1 MSELTKEDEY
11 GIISRTMMNIRSL
24 RVFAREIDFE
34 QLLEMQEKLNVV
46 IEERREDAEREAAEQ
61 RAERERKRQ
70 ELLQL
75 IAGEGFSPEE
85 LLGLSEEA
93 PKSRKKRY
101 QKRHPSINLKK
112 MVKRN
117 TGLVVGVRQNRL
129 LKHWQAVALLMSFS
143 SRNDSTALLFL
154 WRALS
159 FKISIFTVFPDAL
172 S

>member
-24 RVFAREIDFE
+24 RVFAREVDFE
-34 QLLEMQEKLNVV
+34 RLLEMQEKLNAV
-46 IEERREDAEREAAEQ
+46 IEERREDAEREAAE

-93 PKSRKKRY
+93 PKSRKKTLP
-101 QKRHPSINLKK
+101 KRLPSISLKK

-117 TGLVVGVRQNRL
+117 TGLVVGVRQNR
-129 LKHWQAVALLMSFS
+129 
-143 SRNDSTALLFL
+143 
-154 WRALS
+154 
-159 FKISIFTVFPDAL
+159 
-172 S
+172 

>member
-46 IEERREDAEREAAEQ
+46 IEERREDAER
-61 RAERERKRQ
+61 AERERKRQ

-93 PKSRKKRY
+93 PKSRKKTLPKAPPKY
-101 QKRHPSINLKK
+101 QFEENGETKYWSGRGRAPKPIDEALKAGRSLEDFRINKSL
-112 MVKRN
+112 N
-117 TGLVVGVRQNRL
+117 GLTDEQ
-129 LKHWQAVALLMSFS
+129 
-143 SRNDSTALLFL
+143 
-154 WRALS
+154 
-159 FKISIFTVFPDAL
+159 
-172 S
+172 

>member
-46 IEERREDAEREAAEQ
+46 IEERREDAEREAVE

-85 LLGLSEEA
+85 LLGLSKKHQNHVKNVT
-93 PKSRKKRY
+93 KSAT
-101 QKRHPSINLKK
+101 QVSI
-112 MVKRN
+112 
-117 TGLVVGVRQNRL
+117 
-129 LKHWQAVALLMSFS
+129 
-143 SRNDSTALLFL
+143 
-154 WRALS
+154 
-159 FKISIFTVFPDAL
+159 
-172 S
+172 

>member
-34 QLLEMQEKLNVV
+34 QLLEMQEELNVV
-46 IEERREDAEREAAEQ
+46 IEERREDAEREAAE

-93 PKSRKKRY
+93 PKSRKKTLPKAPPKY
-101 QKRHPSINLKK
+101 QFEENGETKYWSGRGRAPKPIDEALKAGRSLEDFRINKSL
-112 MVKRN
+112 N
-117 TGLVVGVRQNRL
+117 GVTDEQ
-129 LKHWQAVALLMSFS
+129 
-143 SRNDSTALLFL
+143 
-154 WRALS
+154 
-159 FKISIFTVFPDAL
+159 
-172 S
+172 

>member
-46 IEERREDAEREAAEQ
+46 IEERREDAER
-61 RAERERKRQ
+61 AERERKRQ

-93 PKSRKKRY
+93 PKSRKKTLPKAPPKY
-101 QKRHPSINLKK
+101 QFEENGETKYWSGRGRAPKPIDEALKAGRSLEDFRINKSL
-112 MVKRN
+112 N
-117 TGLVVGVRQNRL
+117 GVTDEQ
-129 LKHWQAVALLMSFS
+129 
-143 SRNDSTALLFL
+143 
-154 WRALS
+154 
-159 FKISIFTVFPDAL
+159 
-172 S
+172 

>member
-46 IEERREDAEREAAEQ
+46 IEERREDAEREAAE

-93 PKSRKKRY
+93 PKY
-101 QKRHPSINLKK
+101 QFEENCETKYLSGRGRAPKPIDEALKA
-112 MVKRN
+112 
-117 TGLVVGVRQNRL
+117 G
-129 LKHWQAVALLMSFS
+129 
-143 SRNDSTALLFL
+143 
-154 WRALS
+154 RALEDFRINKS
-159 FKISIFTVFPDAL
+159 LNGVTDEQ
-172 S
+172 

>member
-46 IEERREDAEREAAEQ
+46 IEERREDAEREAAE

-93 PKSRKKRY
+93 PKSRKKTLPKAPPKY
-101 QKRHPSINLKK
+101 QFEEN
-112 MVKRN
+112 
-117 TGLVVGVRQNRL
+117 GV
-129 LKHWQAVALLMSFS
+129 
-143 SRNDSTALLFL
+143 
-154 WRALS
+154 
-159 FKISIFTVFPDAL
+159 
-172 S
+172 

>member
-46 IEERREDAEREAAEQ
+46 IEERREDAERE
-61 RAERERKRQ
+61 ERERKRQ

-93 PKSRKKRY
+93 PKSRKKTLPKAPPKY
-101 QKRHPSINLKK
+101 QFEENGETKYWSGRGRAPKPIDEALKAGRSLEDFRINKSL
-112 MVKRN
+112 N
-117 TGLVVGVRQNRL
+117 GVTDEQ
-129 LKHWQAVALLMSFS
+129 
-143 SRNDSTALLFL
+143 
-154 WRALS
+154 
-159 FKISIFTVFPDAL
+159 
-172 S
+172 